1 MVIIYPNST
10 LIDFTNL
17 IIVKQFEFR
26 TLCYNVY
33 TWMSL
38 FNFWQCAVQSCMY
51 KSSAVMQM
59 P

>member
-38 FNFWQCAVQSCMY
+38 FNFWQCAVQSCITNR
-51 KSSAVMQM
+51 QQ
-59 P
+59 